1 VLQALKK
8 LALAY
13 HHRTIRIPGGAR
25 VVASLAR
32 HVGHADSLLD
42 VGCGDGVNTLALA
55 DAIGAKRVAGV
66 DVVIRET
73 THIEA
78 KKYDGR
84 SIPFGDRSFDV
95 VSIVDV
101 LHHADD
107 PDAVLR
113 EALRV
118 SSRMVVIKDHFRFG
132 PVSNRILYLM
142 DRAGNAK
149 DSIECPANYFHPQQW
164 VSMIERAGGRI
175 ASLEWPLKVHDLP
188 GRLVA
193 WSQLQFSAKVVPNHA

>member
-1 VLQALKK
+1 VLEALKK
-8 LALAY
+8 LAIEV
-13 HHRTIRIPGGAR
+13 HHRTVRVPGGAR

-32 HVGHADSLLD
+32 HVGRAESLLD

-55 DAIGAKRVAGV
+55 DAIGATRVAGV
-66 DVVIRET
+66 DVVIRQSPR
-73 THIEA
+73 IEVV
-78 KKYDGR
+78 KYDGR
-84 SIPFGDRSFDV
+84 SIPFPDGSFEII
-95 VSIVDV
+95 SIVDV

-118 SSRMVVIKDHFRFG
+118 ASRFVVIKDHFRFG

-149 DSIECPANYFHPQQW
+149 DEIFCPANYFHPQQW
-164 VSMIERAGGRI
+164 VAMIERAGGHI
-175 ASLEWPLKVHDLP
+175 AALEWPLKVHDLP